1 MSIVMPCWNSADTL
15 PRAIES
21 VLAQDHPAWQ
31 LIVVDDGSDTPLDD
45 VQTRFQDR
53 RITFLRL
60 PSNQGQ
66 AAARNTALSMAQ
78 GELITFLDAD
88 NYWDSRFLSV
98 MAAALE
104 THRQRDMAY
113 CGQYLRDEECRPIA
127 VRVGDYDP
135 TLIENENYIDLNCA
149 MIRKEALD
157 RCGGFD
163 ISCRAFE
170 DWELFLR
177 LVEEKAPLFG
187 ICRAESLHRVGGPR
201 R

>member
-1 MSIVMPCWNSADTL
+1 M
-15 PRAIES
+15 
-21 VLAQDHPAWQ
+21 LAQDHPAWQ

-98 MAAALE
+98 MAAALKP
-104 THRQRDMAY
+104 TVNAIWR
-113 CGQYLRDEECRPIA
+113 IA
-127 VRVGDYDP
+127 ANTSEMKSAGRLP
-135 TLIENENYIDLNCA
+135 CA
-149 MIRKEALD
+149 WVIT
-157 RCGGFD
+157 
-163 ISCRAFE
+163 I
-170 DWELFLR
+170 
-177 LVEEKAPLFG
+177 PL
-187 ICRAESLHRVGGPR
+187 
-201 R
+201 